1 MKNLFNDISQEEKSR
16 ILEMHS
22 GKKNVISEQSEHGM
36 GLLIKPDENQLEKLR
51 KLLSK
56 KYNCR
61 QGITDKFDPMVKKY
75 QEMVNYIYKK
85 EILKVDGI
93 FGINTANHV
102 CPA

>member
-1 MKNLFNDISQEEKSR
+1 MKNLFNDISEEEKNR

-36 GLLIKPDENQLEKLR
+36 GLLVKPDKNQLEKLR
-51 KLLSK
+51 KLLST

-61 QGITDKFDPMVKKY
+61 QGITDKSDPMVKKY
-75 QEMVNYIYKK
+75 QEMLNYIYKK
-85 EILKVDGI
+85 EILKPDGI
-93 FGINTANHV
+93 YGTNTANNV